1 MVNWIPYTL
10 IGSIVTIE
18 AFGDYHLAL
27 YAIKGTLGSLIV
39 GYLAYGITLVLFVNS
54 IRIMGLAW
62 SNSAWDG
69 WSNIATN
76 LVAVFALG
84 ETPTTTDYI
93 GMGLISTGLL
103 LLGNKGTKAKFT
115 I

>member
-1 MVNWIPYTL
+1 MVNWIPYAF
-10 IGSIVTIE
+10 IGAIVIIE

-27 YAIKGTLGSLIV
+27 YATKGILASLVI
-39 GYLAYGITLVLFVNS
+39 GYLAYGTTLVLFINS
-54 IRIMGLAW
+54 IRNMGLAW

-84 ETPTTTDYI
+84 ERATTTEYL
-93 GMGLISTGLL
+93 GMGLISLGLI
-103 LLGNKGTKAKFT
+103 LLGGRGTKA
-115 I
+115 